1 MASNEPIRV
10 LVVED
15 DAAIRE
21 GVSAALTSEG
31 YSVLAQADGREL
43 QEAIGEFKPELA
55 VLDIRLP
62 HGHDGLEL
70 ARQLRECGDIPI
82 VFLTASDT
90 VEQRLAGFAAG
101 ADDYL
106 VKPFALEELLA
117 RIRALMRRSGSAGGV
132 YRVGDLHVDEAA
144 RTVSRGRLLRL
155 TKTEFEVLIVL
166 LRNRGKVVHKELLLN
181 EVWGY
186 TGSPD
191 LLQTHMSSLRR
202 KLEEHGPR
210 LIHTVHGVGYS
221 LRPL

>member
-1 MASNEPIRV
+1 
-10 LVVED
+10 
-15 DAAIRE
+15 
-21 GVSAALTSEG
+21 
-31 YSVLAQADGREL
+31 
-43 QEAIGEFKPELA
+43 
-55 VLDIRLP
+55 
-62 HGHDGLEL
+62 
-70 ARQLRECGDIPI
+70 

-117 RIRALMRRSGSAGGV
+117 RIRALMRRSGRAGGV

-155 TKTEFEVLIVL
+155 TKTDFDVLIVL

-221 LRPL
+221 LHPL